1 MFKVHVLI
9 QILFIIGVTLAPEA
23 SAHKPSYAENNSSME
38 TAFEVEDP
46 DVSIALY
53 AEMTCEADTLWLH
66 LRTDDVSE
74 VWVELG
80 VPQLDRLEEYSP
92 SLAFLAAGLPN
103 DDNESLPFDVPEG
116 MGSMVIDTYDVETPI
131 DFYEPF
137 TQTESWIL
145 FREWIAL
152 PENTDVYIVAYDPDD
167 YTGKIWVAVGLTED
181 FSDVEP
187 YEYAEWLNKTQSFH
201 EVGDTDER
209 VETDCSSISGNLEED
224 AGSEN
229 PECGGCSAVGNR
241 TTSLPLLIVMMGM
254 VVGVRRRRPSKS

>member
-1 MFKVHVLI
+1 MYSTVQVL
-9 QILFIIGVTLAPEA
+9 FVIGSLLVPEA
-23 SAHKPSYAENNSSME
+23 SAHKPSYANNHTSME

-46 DVSIALY
+46 DISIALY

-80 VPQLDRLEEYSP
+80 VPQLDRLEDYRP
-92 SLAFLAAGLPN
+92 SLAFLAAGLSD
-103 DDNESLPFDVPEG
+103 DDNDSLPFDVPEG

-137 TQTESWIL
+137 TQTDSWIL

-152 PENTDVYIVAYDPDD
+152 PENTDVYIVAFNPDE
-167 YTGKIWVAVGLTED
+167 YTGKLWVAVGLTED

-187 YEYAEWLNKTQSFH
+187 SEFAEWLENTQSFH
-201 EVGDTDER
+201 EVGETEER
-209 VETDCSSISGNLEED
+209 VEIDCSLIAGDLEGD
-224 AGSEN
+224 SGSEN
-229 PECGGCSAVGNR
+229 AECGGCSATGQRSN
-241 TTSLPLLIVMMGM
+241 SFPLLVVMLGM
-254 VVGVRRRRPSKS
+254 VVGIRNRRHPES